1 MSSIRRIMSKTKKK
15 SVSIS
20 DSSKE
25 NQSPPLGSNDSAGIS
40 SAAEIS
46 AFCQAMAAMRSGDL
60 NGNHTNGH
68 RTSGTSTNANGHRP
82 AEASGNGVDLAE
94 KIKELVRLAQEQGY
108 LTYGDINDA
117 LPDTPLSAEDLD

>member
-1 MSSIRRIMSKTKKK
+1 MSSIRRIMAKTKKK

-25 NQSPPLGSNDSAGIS
+25 NQSPPLSSNDSAAIT

-46 AFCQAMAAMRSGDL
+46 AFSQAMAAMRSAEL

-68 RTSGTSTNANGHRP
+68 RPPAVSTNGNSHRSGDV
-82 AEASGNGVDLAE
+82 SGNGVDLGE

-108 LTYGDINDA
+108 
-117 LPDTPLSAEDLD
+117 